1 MIRFFLLLTMVLLA
15 TSKGTAQQ
23 NADEKAIV
31 QLMQEQEAA
40 WNRGDIKAFM
50 QGYWKNDSLTFTG
63 SSGLTYGWQNT
74 YEGYLKRY
82 DSPAKM
88 GQLAFTIIQLKP
100 LGKKYYTVIGKWYLT
115 RSAGNVG
122 GHFSLILKKFKAGWR
137 IIADHSS

>member
-1 MIRFFLLLTMVLLA
+1 MKRIFLLLMIGLLA
-15 TSKGTAQQ
+15 AANGFAQQ
-23 NADEKAIV
+23 TADEKAIV
-31 QLMQEQEAA
+31 ALMQEQEAA

-88 GQLAFTIIQLKP
+88 GQLKFTIIQLKP
-100 LGKKYYTVIGKWYLT
+100 LGKKYYSVVGKWYLT

-122 GHFSLILKKFKAGWR
+122 GHFSLVLKKFKEGWR

>member
-1 MIRFFLLLTMVLLA
+1 MKYYFLLLMMGWLTFA
-15 TSKGTAQQ
+15 NGHAQQ
-23 NADEKAIV
+23 NSHEKAIIK
-31 QLMQEQEAA
+31 LMQEQEAA

-63 SSGLTYGWQNT
+63 ASGLTYGWQNT

-82 DSPAKM
+82 DSPDKM
-88 GQLAFTIIQLKP
+88 GQLKFTILQLKP
-100 LGKKYYTVIGKWYLT
+100 LGKKHYSVIGQWQLT

-122 GHFSLILKKFKAGWR
+122 GHFSLILKKFREGWR